1 MRDNTQ
7 SKRLPAKISVIM
19 PAFNE
24 ENTISQIVDKVLEQK
39 IVKQL
44 IIVDDNSSDATASI
58 IRKKRDPRILL
69 LQHSSNSGKGV
80 CNKDCQRVCGPT
92 DCFNSRCRLRI

>member
-1 MRDNTQ
+1 MRNNTQ

-44 IIVDDNSSDATASI
+44 IIVDDHSSDATASI
-58 IRKKRDPRILL
+58 IRKKEILEFFYSSTVPTRERG
-69 LQHSSNSGKGV
+69 LQ
-80 CNKDCQRVCGPT
+80 
-92 DCFNSRCRLRI
+92 